1 MFSNLS
7 SSLVKCTA
15 QRLNYIM
22 YIYNRRLSVNT
33 NSFPFPLFFHYLAI
47 PLEIHLIKALVTVPP
62 TNLLNICIFH
72 FLSFESILQT
82 VTMWQGRCEGWHIH
96 SPFTHSCIFTPSY
109 NHIALASLQLICTQ
123 TSIFHSCAHTH
134 VHTHTHTHTHI
145 LFSTPGSRRK
155 EPGSVP
161 RSPRSKYSQM
171 SSRHRAG
178 WWAERTRGAAFP
190 HRHPF
195 PEKGRSSQYRAAPG
209 QKGIRSPWLTKQAT
223 VRGRSALSWDISH
236 AWFHLASCPSYN
248 M

>member
-82 VTMWQGRCEGWHIH
+82 VTMCLSKPKTWSLYSYLQCSQFDGYVTPTGPNSNICHQPHFLFPSFFSSTYTVLFAVIQIYQYFSH
-96 SPFTHSCIFTPSY
+96 FCIFPLVY
-109 NHIALASLQLICTQ
+109 
-123 TSIFHSCAHTH
+123 
-134 VHTHTHTHTHI
+134 V
-145 LFSTPGSRRK
+145 
-155 EPGSVP
+155 
-161 RSPRSKYSQM
+161 
-171 SSRHRAG
+171 
-178 WWAERTRGAAFP
+178 
-190 HRHPF
+190 
-195 PEKGRSSQYRAAPG
+195 
-209 QKGIRSPWLTKQAT
+209 
-223 VRGRSALSWDISH
+223 
-236 AWFHLASCPSYN
+236 
-248 M
+248 